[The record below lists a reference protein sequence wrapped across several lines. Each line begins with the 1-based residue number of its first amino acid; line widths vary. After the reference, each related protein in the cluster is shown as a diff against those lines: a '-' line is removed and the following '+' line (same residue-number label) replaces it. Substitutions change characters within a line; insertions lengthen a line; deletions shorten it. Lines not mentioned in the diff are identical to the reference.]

1 MLSQKNEEKET
12 SSSSIETKQNRLSLD
27 LKILSSLN
35 TKQTESYNNSYLN
48 NSELEKKKNS
58 NSIFS
63 PLKGN
68 FDFEKNI
75 QILNNFNNPLIIGN
89 NYTNL
94 TYYQE
99 PFNYDNLNNNS
110 RNNSVMSYKNTNTFP
125 DLHKTSESYYFN
137 FLQPIKHDTSDFIKQ
152 KRTNE
157 FFNYNNNLPFSFD
170 YNNNNVNE
178 NIPKNIIQEKNIN
191 LKKENKT
198 ENKIVL
204 FKTKKGKR
212 INNKN
217 NNDAKNN
224 FKNFNCKH
232 KECEASFITKKLL
245 LSHHK
250 KFNPQCH
257 SDTIFLLEL
266 INNTKKIIKNHNLK
280 YLDDLK
286 KKYYNIM
293 KNISLEEHVQLIS
306 GLTFD

>member
-48 NSELEKKKNS
+48 NSELEKKKSS

-110 RNNSVMSYKNTNTFP
+110 RNNSVMSYKNINTFP

-178 NIPKNIIQEKNIN
+178 NIPKNIIQ
-191 LKKENKT
+191 
-198 ENKIVL
+198 
-204 FKTKKGKR
+204 
-212 INNKN
+212 
-217 NNDAKNN
+217 
-224 FKNFNCKH
+224 
-232 KECEASFITKKLL
+232 
-245 LSHHK
+245 
-250 KFNPQCH
+250 
-257 SDTIFLLEL
+257 
-266 INNTKKIIKNHNLK
+266 
-280 YLDDLK
+280 
-286 KKYYNIM
+286 
-293 KNISLEEHVQLIS
+293 
-306 GLTFD
+306 

>member
-1 MLSQKNEEKET
+1 
-12 SSSSIETKQNRLSLD
+12 
-27 LKILSSLN
+27 
-35 TKQTESYNNSYLN
+35 
-48 NSELEKKKNS
+48 
-58 NSIFS
+58 
-63 PLKGN
+63 
-68 FDFEKNI
+68 
-75 QILNNFNNPLIIGN
+75 
-89 NYTNL
+89 
-94 TYYQE
+94 
-99 PFNYDNLNNNS
+99 
-110 RNNSVMSYKNTNTFP
+110 MSYKNTNTFP

-204 FKTKKGKR
+204 FKTKKGKK

-217 NNDAKNN
+217 NNDTKNN

-232 KECEASFITKKLL
+232 KGCEASFITKKLL

-286 KKYYNIM
+286 KKYNNIM

-306 GLTFD
+306 GITFD